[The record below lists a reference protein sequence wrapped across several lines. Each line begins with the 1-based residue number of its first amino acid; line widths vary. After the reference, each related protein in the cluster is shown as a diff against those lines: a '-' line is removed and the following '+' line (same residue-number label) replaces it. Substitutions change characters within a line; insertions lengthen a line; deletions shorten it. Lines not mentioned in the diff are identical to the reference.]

1 MTMAYMLM
9 YILAL
14 GTIGIMDG
22 DGVHTILIGG
32 GETHGIMVGTIH
44 GTMDIT
50 HIIRTIIIRTI
61 IIRTMDI
68 IIHIGDLRDII
79 LATIDLN
86 TVQVRNIVKK
96 VRWQEVMAIEQTA
109 EQVSEQLQLREE
121 ITAPQVVVK
130 TIHQEIR

>member
-44 GTMDIT
+44 GIMDIT
-50 HIIRTIIIRTI
+50 HIIRTI

-79 LATIDLN
+79 LATIDLH
-86 TVQVRNIVKK
+86 TAQVRNIVKK

-121 ITAPQVVVK
+121 ITAHQAVVK
-130 TIHQEIR
+130 TIHQGIR

>member
-44 GTMDIT
+44 GIMDIT
-50 HIIRTIIIRTI
+50 H

-79 LATIDLN
+79 RATIDLN

-96 VRWQEVMAIEQTA
+96 VR
-109 EQVSEQLQLREE
+109 
-121 ITAPQVVVK
+121 
-130 TIHQEIR
+130 